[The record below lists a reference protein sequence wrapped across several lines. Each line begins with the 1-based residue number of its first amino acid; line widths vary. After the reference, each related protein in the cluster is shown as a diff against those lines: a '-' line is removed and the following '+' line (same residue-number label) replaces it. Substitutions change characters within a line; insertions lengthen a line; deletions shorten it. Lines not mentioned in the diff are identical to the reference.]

1 MAHVNAIKTIMIVGK
16 VKKEVKT
23 EEKNTGGNNI
33 ENKAGGIWKEA
44 LSRKHMEKED
54 RANQEVNKDQHRDHS
69 ILVWSKVMA
78 QVKRHRFKSLS
89 VQVSFSSP
97 SFFTFLLSIL
107 TACQNEQR
115 DCQSECTTI
124 VISFPVN
131 PTIC

>member
-1 MAHVNAIKTIMIVGK
+1 MERGIEQEAHGK
-16 VKKEVKT
+16 RRANREVK
-23 EEKNTGGNNI
+23 
-33 ENKAGGIWKEA
+33 
-44 LSRKHMEKED
+44 
-54 RANQEVNKDQHRDHS
+54 KDQHRDHG

-89 VQVSFSSP
+89 VQVSFSSL

-107 TACQNEQR
+107 TACQKEQR

-124 VISFPVN
+124 VISFPVK